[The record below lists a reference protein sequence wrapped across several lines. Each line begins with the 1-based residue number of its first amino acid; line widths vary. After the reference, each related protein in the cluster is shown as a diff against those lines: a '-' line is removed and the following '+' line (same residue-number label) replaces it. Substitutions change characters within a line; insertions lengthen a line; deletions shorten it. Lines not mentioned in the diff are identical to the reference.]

1 MLFIWLS
8 EIWVDRDVVLN
19 KLYKYFS
26 IWICLLSFL
35 FSLYNQITWYTFIY
49 CFVIFRQKTFFL
61 NFDFLEWKNF
71 MIYNTFGW
79 KPKLLVYNKVCFLLP
94 TATTSFTE
102 LTFLEEPSDLVVS
115 RGNAATLH
123 CSVQSE
129 AGMPNVIWMKDGKPL
144 GLDDQKYVPSFF
156 VCVPKWT
163 CKNGIYKCCTFEFF
177 SSLIFCNLKFLK
189 ANNTGYDI
197 Y

>member
-1 MLFIWLS
+1 METKIT
-8 EIWVDRDVVLN
+8 D
-19 KLYKYFS
+19 
-26 IWICLLSFL
+26 LL
-35 FSLYNQITWYTFIY
+35 QI
-49 CFVIFRQKTFFL
+49 
-61 NFDFLEWKNF
+61 
-71 MIYNTFGW
+71 
-79 KPKLLVYNKVCFLLP
+79 CFLML

-156 VCVPKWT
+156 VSVPD
-163 CKNGIYKCCTFEFF
+163 
-177 SSLIFCNLKFLK
+177 L
-189 ANNTGYDI
+189 
-197 Y
+197 

>member
-1 MLFIWLS
+1 ML
-8 EIWVDRDVVLN
+8 
-19 KLYKYFS
+19 
-26 IWICLLSFL
+26 
-35 FSLYNQITWYTFIY
+35 
-49 CFVIFRQKTFFL
+49 
-61 NFDFLEWKNF
+61 
-71 MIYNTFGW
+71 
-79 KPKLLVYNKVCFLLP
+79 

-156 VCVPKWT
+156 CECPIFV
-163 CKNGIYKCCTFEFF
+163 KNGIYKCGTFVFF
-177 SSLIFCNLKFLK
+177 VHQ
-189 ANNTGYDI
+189 
-197 Y
+197 